1 MQTLPVRLL
10 VRAVLTL
17 AGGAVG
23 AFLVAFAEANAISE
37 AVTGPKAP
45 GLFAILFLDMGLLC
59 PVALFVAGAVMMFAL
74 VIEPEGKPSLVE
86 DVAELRGRRPV
97 RIRAAALA
105 PLLIGAIFVTTVG
118 AAQMAKSALFAR
130 AAAASGLTMGIATV
144 LIGLFA
150 MTTALAVLP
159 GLWRILARLSPQ
171 SPAARLVD
179 PLVTG
184 SLALLAVVLFT
195 ALGVATGDTG
205 GAGGGV
211 PGVSLFGVLRRPE
224 LDLKPVSSA
233 LVIGVVSYLG
243 GTVSR
248 IRMAREAG
256 LVGSGFVLLLI
267 ALCFRS
273 SGALGQAP
281 QVTAGIE
288 VHASLGKI
296 SLVAL
301 RKLTDHDG
309 DGHSASFGG
318 ADCNDSDPRINPTAI
333 DIPGNGIDED
343 CSGADTPALVP
354 KTKPVVVAS
363 ADAGAPLPDG
373 GGLDGGAG
381 EGGSDEGGA
390 PIAAA
395 PAKPKRTYNV
405 VLFTVDTLRQDL
417 GFAGYPKPVSENIDK
432 LAAKSSVFQRAY
444 SMSSYTAKSM
454 GALLIGRY
462 PSEALRDYEH
472 FTTYYPQNTF
482 VAERAKAAG
491 VRTIG
496 GHCHYYFQWNTG
508 YAQGFDVWD
517 TSAIPPGMGDNDSS
531 ITSDRLSDLAIK
543 LLSKPENVTPAPNGS
558 EPRRFFAWFHYFDP
572 HAQYVHHNGAPA
584 FSSMPGPY
592 QNRSVYDEEVWY
604 TDKHIGRVLDHI
616 ASQPWGEDTA
626 IIITADHGE
635 AFGDAHGVKTHGH
648 ELWESLVRIP
658 LVVYVPGQAPR
669 KIGVRR
675 SAIDVAP
682 TILELTGAPPA
693 PEGELRGTSLFA
705 DVIAPEGTPLD
716 ERDVYLDMP
725 EGPYNDVRRAILFGP
740 TPGRKLM
747 HFGGS
752 RYGLF
757 DLASDPEEAKDMS
770 SDPEAFKAATERLQ
784 QFRAG
789 MSEVAVTG
797 LKK

>member
-1 MQTLPVRLL
+1 MRLL
-10 VRAVLTL
+10 IRAVLTL
-17 AGGAVG
+17 AGGAFG
-23 AFLVAFAEANAISE
+23 AFLVAFAEAQTIAQ
-37 AVTGPKAP
+37 ALTGPKAP
-45 GLFAILFLDMGLLC
+45 GTFTVVFLDMGLLC
-59 PVALFVAGAVMMFAL
+59 PVALFVAFSVMLFAL

-86 DVAELRGRRPV
+86 DVAELRGHRPV

-105 PLLIGAIFVTTVG
+105 PLLISAIFVTTVG
-118 AAQMAKSALFAR
+118 AAQMAKAALFAR

-144 LIGLFA
+144 MIGLFA
-150 MTTALAVLP
+150 VTTALAILP
-159 GLWRILARLSPQ
+159 GLWRVLARLAPR
-171 SPAARLVD
+171 SPAARLAD
-179 PLVTG
+179 PVVTG
-184 SLALLAVVLFT
+184 SIALVAAVVFLAL
-195 ALGVATGDTG
+195 GIATGDPG

-211 PGVSLFGVLRRPE
+211 PGVSLFGVLKRPE

-233 LVIGVVSYLG
+233 LVIAVVSYLG

-248 IRMAREAG
+248 VRVAREAT
-256 LVGSGFVLLLI
+256 LVGSGLVLLLI

-273 SGALGQAP
+273 SSALGTEP

-318 ADCNDSDPRINPTAI
+318 ADCNDHDPRINPTAI
-333 DIPGNGIDED
+333 DVPGNGIDED
-343 CSGADTPALVP
+343 CSGADTPAP
-354 KTKPVVVAS
+354 PPKPVATL
-363 ADAGAPLPDG
+363 AAAATDG
-373 GGLDGGAG
+373 GVAAPIGDGGVGA
-381 EGGSDEGGA
+381 EGGSEGGA
-390 PIAAA
+390 PVVAAA

-405 VLFTVDTLRQDL
+405 VLFTVDTLRSDL

-432 LAAKSSVFQRAY
+432 LAAKSTVFERAY

-531 ITSDRLSDLAIK
+531 ITSDRLSDLAIR
-543 LLSKPENVTPAPNGS
+543 LLSKPENVTPPPNGS

-572 HAQYVHHNGAPA
+572 HAQYVHHAGAPA
-584 FSSMPGPY
+584 FASMPGPH

-604 TDKHIGRVLDHI
+604 TDRHIGRVLDHI

-658 LVVYVPGQAPR
+658 LVLYVPGMPPR
-669 KIGVRR
+669 KIGVKR

-705 DVIAPEGTPLD
+705 DVVAEAGAALE

-757 DLASDPEEAKDMS
+757 DLATDPEESKDLS
-770 SDPEAFKAATERLQ
+770 GEPEAFKAASERMQ
-784 QFRAG
+784 QFRAR